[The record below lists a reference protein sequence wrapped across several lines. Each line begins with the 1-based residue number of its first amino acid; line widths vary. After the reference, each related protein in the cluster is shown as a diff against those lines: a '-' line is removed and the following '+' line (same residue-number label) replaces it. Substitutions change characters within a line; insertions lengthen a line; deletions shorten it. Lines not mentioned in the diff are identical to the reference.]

1 MKTKILS
8 VISRTFVKSL
18 IPFLAVV
25 LFVCTLPVKAQSDSL
40 HKIYTDTAGYTK
52 INDSLMKVYSQQQKD
67 YEKMIK
73 KQQSKQESN
82 QRGLGSSFFGL
93 NIDVIFGV
101 GVSNTQFVVNG
112 DTTGLSNANSKT
124 GPMIGVNV
132 NFNLLGLALGTGF
145 NYSSK
150 GFSTGGSQQGSAN
163 YINIPLM
170 FAFNFDVGKKIEVDL
185 AAGPYVGILLSQ
197 EKNQYYQLSNID
209 LGIVATVQGN
219 YFFNKFF
226 GALLGV
232 KYEHGGLNDMI
243 DKGSANN
250 YVSSVK
256 ARNWFIYSGIKFVL

>member
-1 MKTKILS
+1 MNNKTALIINFKVIKIFISIFVLS
-8 VISRTFVKSL
+8 VCAISVQ
-18 IPFLAVV
+18 
-25 LFVCTLPVKAQSDSL
+25 AQNDSL
-40 HKIYTDTAGYTK
+40 HKNYIDTANYTK
-52 INDSLMKVYSQQQKD
+52 MRDSLMKVYSQQQKD
-67 YEKMIK
+67 YEKMT
-73 KQQSKQESN
+73 KQQESK
-82 QRGLGSSFFGL
+82 QRGLGSNFFGL
-93 NIDVIFGV
+93 NLDVIFGV
-101 GVSNTQFVVNG
+101 GISNTQFDVNG

-124 GPMIGVNV
+124 GPMVGVNV
-132 NFNLLGLALGTGF
+132 NFNLLGIALGTGF

-150 GFSTGGSQQGSAN
+150 GFSTGGSGQGNAN

-170 FAFNFDVGKKIEVDL
+170 FAFNFDVGTKVQIDL

-219 YFFNKFF
+219 YFFNRFW

-232 KYEHGGLNDMI
+232 KYEHGGLNDLI

>member
-1 MKTKILS
+1 MNNKIKSSINRIFIKNVMPLLVIMLS
-8 VISRTFVKSL
+8 ISTVS
-18 IPFLAVV
+18 VQ
-25 LFVCTLPVKAQSDSL
+25 AQNDSL
-40 HKIYTDTAGYTK
+40 HKSYNDSLYYAK
-52 INDSLMKVYSQQQKD
+52 MRDSLMKVYSQQSKE
-67 YEKMIK
+67 YENKMNN
-73 KQQSKQESN
+73 QNSK

-93 NIDVIFGV
+93 NLDVIFGV
-101 GVSNTQFVVNG
+101 GISNTQFDVNG

-150 GFSTGGSQQGSAN
+150 GFSTGGSGQGNAN

-170 FAFNFDVGKKIEVDL
+170 FAFNFDVGKKVQIDL

-219 YFFNKFF
+219 YFFNRFM
-226 GALLGV
+226 GVLLGV
-232 KYEHGGLNDMI
+232 KYEHGGLNNLI
-243 DKGSANN
+243 EQGSTSS